1 MPGYTHNQLP
11 RIEPSHFTLAA
22 VVTLTIH
29 LAVAA
34 GVIWGK
40 WLETPSIFQAAKPK
54 ERLVTVRLVSVP
66 EPEAKAHP
74 EVFVPVDPNVATEQ
88 APKKTENYSNANSLA
103 ANPETGKTETPNI
116 EGEQKIERRA
126 HADDASAASQQLAAK
141 PAPAKPQSARPVV
154 APVVLPTKP
163 TPRRPAPPAIVQ
175 SGESGALAP
184 LQPFNPP
191 DFSSTIPQ
199 PNPKLNERRPPNLA
213 EAQAQLGKG
222 TLAGRPSPFEGGVQR
237 NGPHALDV
245 RLTGFG
251 DYDARFIATIKA
263 KWFQLLETRKFRY
276 PGTVMIDFV
285 LHADGRIT
293 QLKVRENTI
302 TNAAASGIQE
312 YCCRESISGSARF
325 ERWPADMLE
334 KLKTNSRNCRITF
347 RYTIR

>member
-1 MPGYTHNQLP
+1 MLRCRRSTH
-11 RIEPSHFTLAA
+11 RIF
-22 VVTLTIH
+22 
-29 LAVAA
+29 
-34 GVIWGK
+34 
-40 WLETPSIFQAAKPK
+40 
-54 ERLVTVRLVSVP
+54 
-66 EPEAKAHP
+66 
-74 EVFVPVDPNVATEQ
+74 
-88 APKKTENYSNANSLA
+88 
-103 ANPETGKTETPNI
+103 
-116 EGEQKIERRA
+116 
-126 HADDASAASQQLAAK
+126 
-141 PAPAKPQSARPVV
+141 PAP
-154 APVVLPTKP
+154 
-163 TPRRPAPPAIVQ
+163 
-175 SGESGALAP
+175 
-184 LQPFNPP
+184 F
-191 DFSSTIPQ
+191 PQ

-302 TNAAASGIQE
+302 TNTAASGIQE